1 MYEINTF
8 GAEFLKLL
16 LDKKY
21 LVKLELILKE
31 MIITK
36 NLFYKFFKK
45 KIKLIIF

>member
-8 GAEFLKLL
+8 GAEFWKLL

-36 NLFYKFFKK
+36 IFFINLKK
-45 KIKLIIF
+45 KN